1 MITTP
6 WRDPGVC
13 HHVPFEPQLL
23 QILVSRTLP
32 PVVKILLVETRDQP
46 QIKKINYVKK
56 EDGGIFIK

>member
-1 MITTP
+1 M
-6 WRDPGVC
+6 
-13 HHVPFEPQLL
+13 
-23 QILVSRTLP
+23 P